1 MPVASLLA
9 LLTVAAPSPPTA
21 LPAPVVTTLAAAPI
35 VMRSVVGMPGQGPRD
50 TERFTV
56 QVRQD
61 DRVLW
66 SGEMM
71 RASDGMASFSQ
82 QLRESRACTE
92 GETSSGGR
100 SNVSQSSSLSVSI
113 SPNYPFAEGMARVNV
128 ERTRPFGDAATGC
141 EGEEGSST
149 IRFESRAHL
158 PSGKAVT
165 LHGESGLSVTIT
177 RH

>member
-9 LLTVAAPSPPTA
+9 LIAIVAPSSPPA
-21 LPAPVVTTLAAAPI
+21 PPAPVVTTVASPI
-35 VMRSVVGMPGQGPRD
+35 VMRSIIQMPNQGPRT

-92 GETSSGGR
+92 GQASSGNR
-100 SNVSQSSSLSVSI
+100 SNVSQNSSLSVSI
-113 SPNYPFAEGMARVNV
+113 SPNYPYAARMVRVNV
-128 ERTRPFGDAATGC
+128 ERTRPYGDTATGC
-141 EGEEGSST
+141 GGEEGSST
-149 IRFESRAHL
+149 VRFESRVQL

-165 LHGESGLSVTIT
+165 LRGESGLSVTIT
-177 RH
+177 RR

>member
-1 MPVASLLA
+1 MPVASFLA
-9 LLTVAAPSPPTA
+9 LLAVAAPSPP
-21 LPAPVVTTLAAAPI
+21 PAPPGPVVTTTVASPLVI
-35 VMRSVVGMPGQGPRD
+35 RSVAMPGQGPRT

-92 GETSSGGR
+92 GEASSGGR
-100 SNVSQSSSLSVSI
+100 SNVSQNSSLSVSI
-113 SPNYPFAEGMARVNV
+113 SPNYPYAEGMVRVNV
-128 ERTRPFGDAATGC
+128 ERTRPYGEAATSCG
-141 EGEEGSST
+141 GEEGSST
-149 IRFESRAHL
+149 VRFESRAQL

-165 LHGESGLSVTIT
+165 LRGESGLSVTIT
-177 RH
+177 RR

>member
-9 LLTVAAPSPPTA
+9 LLTISTPSPSPA
-21 LPAPVVTTLAAAPI
+21 PPAPVVTTVASPI
-35 VMRSVVGMPGQGPRD
+35 VIRSVIGMPDRGPRT

-92 GETSSGGR
+92 GEASSGNR
-100 SNVSQSSSLSVSI
+100 SNMSQNSSLSVSI
-113 SPNYPFAEGMARVNV
+113 SPNYPYAEGMVRVNV
-128 ERTRPFGDAATGC
+128 ERTRPYGDAATSC

-149 IRFESRAHL
+149 VRFETRAQL

-165 LHGESGLSVTIT
+165 LRGESGLSVTIT
-177 RH
+177 RR

>member
-1 MPVASLLA
+1 MSVASFLA
-9 LLTVAAPSPPTA
+9 LLTIVAPSPPPG
-21 LPAPVVTTLAAAPI
+21 LPAPVVTTTVASPI
-35 VMRSVVGMPGQGPRD
+35 VARSFVGMPGQGPRT

-82 QLRESRACTE
+82 QLRESRVCTE
-92 GETSSGGR
+92 GEASGGR
-100 SNVSQSSSLSVSI
+100 SNVSQNSSLSVSI
-113 SPNYPFAEGMARVNV
+113 SPNYPYAEGMVRVNV
-128 ERTRPFGDAATGC
+128 ERTRPYGDVATGC

-149 IRFESRAHL
+149 VRFESRAQL
-158 PSGKAVT
+158 PSGKALT
-165 LHGESGLSVTIT
+165 LRGESGLSVTIT
-177 RH
+177 RR